1 MASSEGSITWY
12 IDFEASF
19 HMIGNTKYSKQLNQ
33 KHMQF
38 QIELGDD
45 GKYASKGVGIVSFE
59 RKFESPP
66 HLRDVL
72 YVPRL
77 KKNLVSVAT
86 LEDKVYDVIFS
97 RGKAYPKHLDF
108 GAVKQIGVRVESLYM
123 LQVET
128 CGALSNKAG
137 GE

>member
-1 MASSEGSITWY
+1 MASSEGNITWY
-12 IDFEASF
+12 IDSEASF
-19 HMIGNTKYSKQLNQ
+19 HMTGNTKYFRQLTQ

-45 GKYASKGVGIVSFE
+45 GKYASKGVGIVGFE
-59 RKFESPP
+59 REFESPL
-66 HLRDVL
+66 HHRDVL
-72 YVPRL
+72 CVPRL

-97 RGKAYPKHLDF
+97 RGKANPKHLDF
-108 GAVKQIGVRVESLYM
+108 GAVKQIVVRVKNLYM

-128 CGALSNKAG
+128 CGALSNKASD
-137 GE
+137 